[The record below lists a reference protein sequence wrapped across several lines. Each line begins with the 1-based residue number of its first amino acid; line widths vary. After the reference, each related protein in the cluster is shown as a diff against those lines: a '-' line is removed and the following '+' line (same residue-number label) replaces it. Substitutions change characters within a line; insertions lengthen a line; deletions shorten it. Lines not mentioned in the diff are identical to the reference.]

1 MRVSG
6 LWCVAAWV
14 ACLLPI
20 TASAQNTTQRRAAV
34 IAASED
40 QTEPYHKH
48 RDTRHG
54 HDHYYP
60 DRGAIVRDLPVGTI
74 GTSYAGVSYRYHDGI
89 WLEPRGPAYM
99 VVAPPVGLIA
109 PTLPLYSTVVTH
121 GSDSFLYCNDTY
133 YRPRPDLGGYEVVND
148 PAMETGSAPPAEPE
162 ALVGGRMPS
171 APVAGATPP
180 GAPAVG
186 AGAAATFGA
195 AALVGG
201 ATPVSTAAAPA
212 ITTQLGAASV
222 GPPAG
227 GTVVPVVAREALPRE
242 ASFSGGAMPGA
253 NTGAVRP
260 GATTSS
266 GETSASLAAAPSVAS
281 VGVATPS
288 SAMPSSATPL
298 SGAAAA
304 SVPAA
309 SLGTSAGTSAPAA
322 PAGALAA
329 GTPKVPKVFLYP
341 RNGQSADQQARD
353 RYDCYR
359 FAVAQSGF
367 DPLRTSG
374 SAPTPASEQQ
384 SDFDRA
390 QGACFEG
397 RGYSNR

>member
-20 TASAQNTTQRRAAV
+20 AASAQNTAQRRAAV

-48 RDTRHG
+48 RDIRHG

-148 PAMETGSAPPAEPE
+148 PTMETGLAPPAEPE

-171 APVAGATPP
+171 PPVAGATPP

-186 AGAAATFGA
+186 AGAAGAVGAT
-195 AALVGG
+195 ALVGG
-201 ATPVSTAAAPA
+201 ATVGAASPVSTASAGATGAP
-212 ITTQLGAASV
+212 LGAASV

-227 GTVVPVVAREALPRE
+227 GTAVPVAAREAVPRE
-242 ASFSGGAMPGA
+242 ASLSGGAMPGT
-253 NTGAVRP
+253 NMGAVRP
-260 GATTSS
+260 GAAPSG
-266 GETSASLAAAPSVAS
+266 GETSASVAATPSAALAGA
-281 VGVATPS
+281 ATPS
-288 SAMPSSATPL
+288 STTPPSS
-298 SGAAAA
+298 AAAA

-309 SLGTSAGTSAPAA
+309 SL
-322 PAGALAA
+322 AA
-329 GTPKVPKVFLYP
+329 GTQKVPKVFLYP
-341 RNGQSADQQARD
+341 RNGKSADQQARD

-374 SAPTPASEQQ
+374 SVPAPASEQQ